1 MKQKEL
7 SLALKGI
14 VILCLLAGVVLCGI
28 MVPELGL
35 DAATS
40 LPEYAWLFWPCLI
53 FVFVTCVPVLIVLV
67 LVWQMAT
74 RIGQDNSFCFENA
87 DSLRKICALSC
98 VDMALY
104 VLAAIVGF
112 FLMSGL
118 HPFLLLFLFAI
129 LCIGTAIAVVA
140 AALSHIV
147 QKGAEMKAEQD
158 LTI

>member
-14 VILCLLAGVVLCGI
+14 VILCLAVGILLCCVL
-28 MVPELGL
+28 VPELGL
-35 DAATS
+35 DAAAS

-53 FVFVTCVPVLIVLV
+53 FVFVTCVPVIIVLA
-67 LVWQMAT
+67 LVWQMAG
-74 RIGQDNSFCFENA
+74 RIGKDNSFCFENA
-87 DSLRKICALSC
+87 KALKQICALSC
-98 VDMALY
+98 LDMGLY

-112 FLMSGL
+112 VLMKGL
-118 HPFLLLFLFAI
+118 HPFLLLFLFLI
-129 LCIGTAIAVVA
+129 LCIGTAIAVVS

-147 QKGAEMKAEQD
+147 HKGAEMKAEQD